1 MPSVV
6 LSAAVRQNLLALQNT
21 ASLMATT
28 QNNLSTG
35 NKVNSA
41 LDNPTNFFTAAGL
54 TNRSSDISNLLD
66 GISNG
71 VQVLQA
77 ANTGLTT
84 LQSLVNQAK
93 SVANQALQTSIGY
106 STKAGVTSAAISGA
120 TASNLAGTTTY
131 TNATFTGAAGTAVD
145 TTNSNSSVTMTGSTV
160 LGGTGNNALGNGS
173 TGKFSAGDTIN
184 VNGTT
189 LTFVTGA
196 AGSATGNNI
205 SVNDNVSTLLSK
217 IDAIT
222 GTSTASS
229 VASGKITLNTGST
242 SDLSISSSNS
252 GALTSLGL
260 SGGVTQAR
268 TPNTA
273 WGTNNVLNIA
283 ATGGGTAQAITFGT
297 NTGAGQ
303 VNTLDQLNAKLSA
316 NNLQATIN
324 ATTGA
329 ITISTTNDAASSSLG
344 ALTGNST
351 TAAGGLFNTA
361 TTGVTVTTTPVQDA
375 TSQATRASLV
385 KQYNGLLTQI
395 DQTASDASFNGV
407 NLLNGDQLTLTF
419 NETGKSKL
427 SLAGVIA
434 TSAGL
439 GLSALTSGTDF
450 IDNTSTNKVLTLLN
464 TVNATLRAQA
474 STFGSNLSVVQ
485 TRQDFNKNLIN
496 VLQTGAANLTQ
507 ADINLEAA
515 NSQALSTRQSLSVSA
530 LSLANQSQQSVLQL
544 LR

>member
-1 MPSVV
+1 MTSVV
-6 LSAAVRQNLLALQNT
+6 LSSAVRQNLLALQST
-21 ASLMATT
+21 ASLMAST

-41 LDNPTNFFTAAGL
+41 LDNPTNFFTAQGL
-54 TNRSSDISNLLD
+54 SNRSSDISNLLD

-77 ANTGLTT
+77 ANTGLTS
-84 LQSLVNQAK
+84 LQSLVGQAK

-120 TASNLAGTTTY
+120 TSSNLLGTITY
-131 TNATFTGAAGTAVD
+131 TSQGFTGTTGAAQDLSGGGGSPTL
-145 TTNSNSSVTMTGSTV
+145 TGGTV
-160 LGGTGNNALGNGS
+160 LGGTSNANTLGSGAS
-173 TGKFSAGDTIN
+173 SKFSAGDTIT

-189 LTFVTGA
+189 ISIVASG
-196 AGSATGNNI
+196 ATGNQLNV
-205 SVNDNVSTLLSK
+205 SDNVTTLLAK
-217 IDAIT
+217 IDSIT
-222 GTSTASS
+222 GTATASTI
-229 VASGKITLNTGST
+229 SGGKLTLQTGTT
-242 SDLSISSSNS
+242 SDLTITSSNNNAL
-252 GALTSLGL
+252 GALGLGT
-260 SGGVTQAR
+260 GVTQAR
-268 TPNTA
+268 TATTA
-273 WGTNNVLNIA
+273 FGTNNVLSIA
-283 ATGGGTAQAITFGT
+283 ATGGGTAQNITFGT

-303 VNTLDQLNAKLSA
+303 VQTLDQLNAKLSA

-324 ATTGA
+324 STTGA
-329 ITISTTNDAASSSLG
+329 ITIQTTNDAASASLG

-351 TAAGGLFNTA
+351 TAVGGLFNSSTA
-361 TTGVTVTTTPVQDA
+361 GVTVTTAPVADA
-375 TSQATRASLV
+375 TSQASRSNLV
-385 KQYNGLLTQI
+385 KQYNSLLTQI

-427 SLAGVIA
+427 SLAGVNA

-450 IDNTSTNKVLTLLN
+450 IDNASTNKVLTTLN
-464 TVNATLRAQA
+464 TVNATLRSQA

>member
-6 LSAAVRQNLLALQNT
+6 LSSAVRQNLLSLQNT
-21 ASLMATT
+21 ASLMAST

-41 LDNPTNFFTAAGL
+41 LDNPTNFFTAQGL
-54 TNRSSDISNLLD
+54 SNRSSDISNLLD

-77 ANTGLTT
+77 ANTGLTS
-84 LQSLVNQAK
+84 LQSLVSQAK

-106 STKAGVTSAAISGA
+106 STKAGVTSAGIAGA
-120 TASNLAGTTTY
+120 TASNLQGNVTY

-145 TTNSNSSVTMTGSTV
+145 TTNSNSAVTMTGSTV

-173 TGKFSAGDTIN
+173 TGKFSAGDTIT

-189 LTFVTGA
+189 LTFV
-196 AGSATGNNI
+196 GSGATGNQLNT
-205 SVNDNVSTLLSK
+205 SDTVSTLLSK

-222 GTSTASS
+222 GASTASG
-229 VASGKITLNTGST
+229 VASGKITLNTGTT

-252 GALTSLGL
+252 SALTALGL

-268 TPNTA
+268 TANTA

-297 NTGAGQ
+297 NSGAGQ

-361 TTGVTVTTTPVQDA
+361 TSGVTVTTAPIQDA
-375 TSQATRASLV
+375 TSQATRANLV
-385 KQYNGLLTQI
+385 KQYNSLLTQI

-427 SLAGVIA
+427 SLTGVTA

-439 GLSALTSGTDF
+439 GLSALTTGTDF
-450 IDNTSTNKVLTLLN
+450 IDNVSTNKVIANLN
-464 TVNATLRAQA
+464 NANTTLRAQA

>member
-6 LSAAVRQNLLALQNT
+6 LSSAVRQNLLSLQNT
-21 ASLMATT
+21 ASLMAST

-41 LDNPTNFFTAAGL
+41 LDNPTNFFTAQGL
-54 TNRSSDISNLLD
+54 SNRSSDISNLLD

-77 ANTGLTT
+77 ANTGLTS
-84 LQSLVNQAK
+84 LQSLVSQAK

-106 STKAGVTSAAISGA
+106 STKAGVTSAGIAGA
-120 TASNLAGTTTY
+120 TASNLQGNVTY
-131 TNATFTGAAGTAVD
+131 TSAGFTGTAGTAQD
-145 TTNSNSSVTMTGSTV
+145 ASGGGASPSFGTSSA
-160 LGGTGNNALGNGS
+160 LGGTGTNVIGS
-173 TGKFSAGDTIN
+173 SASGKFAANDTIT

-189 LTFVTGA
+189 LTFVASG
-196 AGSATGNNI
+196 ATGNQL
-205 SVNDNVSTLLSK
+205 NVTDTVQTLMNK

-222 GTSTASS
+222 GTATASS
-229 VASGKITLNTGST
+229 FAGGKLTLQTGTT
-242 SDLSISSSNS
+242 SDLTISSSNS
-252 GALTSLGL
+252 NALTSLGL
-260 SGGVTQAR
+260 TGGVTQAR
-268 TPNTA
+268 TANTA

-297 NTGAGQ
+297 NSGAGQ

-361 TTGVTVTTTPVQDA
+361 TSGVTVTTAPIQDA
-375 TSQATRASLV
+375 TSQATRANLV
-385 KQYNGLLTQI
+385 KQYNSLLTQI

-427 SLAGVIA
+427 SLTGVTA

-439 GLSALTSGTDF
+439 GLSALTTGTDF
-450 IDNTSTNKVLTLLN
+450 IDNVSTNKVIANLN
-464 TVNATLRAQA
+464 NANTTLRAQA